1 MKDEFEEDT
10 IAAIATA
17 PGPAGVSVVRI
28 SGDRSWNIGA
38 KVAQI
43 DDCPRSL
50 AETFRHVRFHAPKNG
65 ETIDDGIILFFA
77 APRSYTGED
86 VIELQGHGGRIPA
99 ERLLA
104 AAIEAGARPAEPG
117 EFTKRAFLN
126 GKLDLSQAEAVMDLI
141 EARTDRAATVAH
153 EQLEG
158 RLSQDIGSL
167 YNDLVTVAADI
178 ENLLDFDEDEVP
190 SGFCEKAIGR
200 LETLEGKARELL
212 ANWRTGN
219 LLREGA
225 LAVISGKPN
234 AGKSSLL
241 NALLGHE
248 RAIVSKIPGTTR
260 DSIEELISIDG
271 IPVRLVDTAGLRE
284 NSRDIIEAEG
294 IARAGALLKRADL
307 HLRVIDGTLPRNAG
321 EMVRELEGLPKDR
334 TILILNKCD
343 KGRATIELPDG
354 YRSQRLSAVT
364 GEGLDGLRAS
374 VAMLLEADTNVASAP
389 EISERHRVLLVAATE
404 QLGKARECLA
414 RDAEGLVLAA
424 QRLETAAEQLGKITG
439 RVWSEDLLDS
449 IFSRFCVG
457 K

>member
-1 MKDEFEEDT
+1 MKDEYEEET

-28 SGDRSWNIGA
+28 SGSEAWAIGA
-38 KVAQI
+38 KVAKL
-43 DDCPRSL
+43 DAWPRSL
-50 AETFRHVRFHAPKNG
+50 AGTFRHVRFRAPKSG

-77 APRSYTGED
+77 APHSYTGED

-141 EARTDRAATVAH
+141 ESRTDRAATAAH

-158 RLSQDIGSL
+158 RLSRDIGTL
-167 YNDLVTVAADI
+167 YDDLVTVAADI

-190 SGFCEKAIGR
+190 DTFCDKAIER
-200 LETLEGKARELL
+200 LAKLEQQAQNLL

-241 NALLGHE
+241 NALLGRE
-248 RAIVSKIPGTTR
+248 RAIVSQIPGTTR
-260 DSIEELISIDG
+260 DSIEESIAING
-271 IPVRLVDTAGLRE
+271 IPVRLVDTAGLR
-284 NSRDIIEAEG
+284 NGSSDIIEAEG
-294 IARAGALLKRADL
+294 IARASALLKRADL
-307 HLRVIDGTLPRNAG
+307 HLRVVDGTLPRNAM
-321 EMVRELEGLPKDR
+321 EMADELEGLPKDR
-334 TILILNKCD
+334 TILVLNKCD
-343 KGRATIELPDG
+343 KEHAKLALPDG
-354 YRSQRLSAVT
+354 YRSLRLSAVT
-364 GEGLDGLRAS
+364 GEGLDELRAL
-374 VAMLLEADTNVASAP
+374 VGRMLDADTNVASAP
-389 EISERHRVLLVAATE
+389 EISERHRVLLLAATAE
-404 QLGKARECLA
+404 IVQARECLA

-424 QRLETAAEQLGKITG
+424 QRLETAADHLGKITG